1 MEKQTMIYI
10 LGTAQDG
17 GYPQLGCTCPNC
29 QNVKTDVRLKRLPS
43 SLGLLDCES
52 NQSFIFDA
60 TPEFPEQLRL
70 LNTKAEQIGFLENH
84 LSGIFL
90 THAHL
95 GHYTGLMYLG
105 KEALNTKV
113 LPVYCTQAMVRFLEN
128 NSPWADLIENKNIV
142 LHVID
147 PNEEVHIGMNL
158 RVKSISVPHRNEH
171 ADTVGFLVQGKNKSF
186 FYLPDLDHWDGFQS
200 EFNQILTEVD
210 YIFLDGSFYDQFELA
225 KFRNRDLSE
234 VPHPPIIDTI
244 KLFQEGI
251 LKKNQ
256 AEIYFTHFNHTNKI
270 LSMTGEAKQF
280 IESSGFSTLSEGQL
294 FII

>member
-1 MEKQTMIYI
+1 MMEKQMIVQI

-17 GYPQLGCTCPNC
+17 GYPQLGCDCPNC
-29 QNVKTDVRLKRLPS
+29 QTVKTDVRLKRLPS
-43 SLGLLDCES
+43 SLGLFDCES

-70 LNTKAEQIGFLENH
+70 LNSKAKQLGLSKSHF
-84 LSGIFL
+84 SGIFL

-105 KEALNTKV
+105 KEALNTKE
-113 LPVYCTQAMVRFLEN
+113 LPVYCTPAMAQFLEN
-128 NSPWADLIENKNIV
+128 NSPWADLIKNKNI
-142 LHVID
+142 IPQIIN
-147 PNEEVHIGMNL
+147 PNEEVQIGNL
-158 RVKSISVPHRNEH
+158 KVKSILVPHRNEH
-171 ADTVGFLVQGKNKSF
+171 ADTVGFLIQGKNKNF

-200 EFNQILTEVD
+200 QFNQILSETD
-210 YIFLDGSFYDQFELA
+210 YIFIDGSFYDQFELA
-225 KFRNRDLSE
+225 KFRNRDPLE
-234 VPHPPIIDTI
+234 VPHPPIAKTI

-251 LKKNQ
+251 FKKSK
-256 AEIYFTHFNHTNKI
+256 AEIYFTHFNHTNQI

-280 IESSGFSTLSEGQL
+280 IKSSGFDTLSEGQL